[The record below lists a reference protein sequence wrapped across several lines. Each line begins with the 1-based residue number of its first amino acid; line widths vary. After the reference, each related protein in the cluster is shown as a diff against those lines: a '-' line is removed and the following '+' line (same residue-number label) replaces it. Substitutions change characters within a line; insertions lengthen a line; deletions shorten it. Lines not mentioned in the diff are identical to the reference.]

1 MKQKLFALSLAVLTA
16 IGLTACGSTAQ
27 TAIADSDPLA
37 ASAGM
42 SEDFSAQSAA
52 ASESASVQEGEAAVI
67 ESTVLVDQDGI
78 VITAQELV
86 EDEIWGTGIKF
97 LVENNS
103 SKSQTI
109 GCDYAVV
116 NNFMM
121 TSLPFGVDVAAGKKS
136 NEILYFSND
145 VMEGADIQT
154 ITDMSFVFRAVD
166 PDTYQTVFTTQE
178 VSLSTSAAGSYEQ
191 SVPSDGKE
199 LYNENG
205 VRVVGRYVEEDTLWG
220 AGIVLLIEN
229 TGESD
234 IILSCDDMS
243 INGFM
248 VSPFFSAR
256 VNSGRM
262 ALSNI
267 TITSSDLEEN
277 GIESVED
284 VEMVFKALN
293 PDNYQTIFETSAI
306 SFSVG
311 E

>member
-27 TAIADSDPLA
+27 TAIANSDPLA

-42 SEDFSAQSAA
+42 SEDLSAQSTA
-52 ASESASVQEGEAAVI
+52 ASESASVQEGETAVI

-103 SKSQTI
+103 SKNQTI

-121 TSLPFGVDVAAGKKS
+121 ASLPFGVDVAAGKKS

>member
-42 SEDFSAQSAA
+42 SEDFSAQSTA

-103 SKSQTI
+103 SKNQTI

-145 VMEGADIQT
+145 VMEGADIQA